1 MAEQGVA
8 AMRLEAEE
16 SFRRGDL
23 QGCLRSLQASVRQSP
38 ADAKLRIFLAQVLM
52 VLGDWDRALNQLKVI
67 GELDAGALPMVGAY
81 GAAIQCE
88 RLRAE
93 VFAGRRS
100 PLLFGEPV
108 PWIAL
113 LMQSLALQG
122 EGRTSEAGQVR
133 AEAFE
138 IAPAVSGTLNGE
150 PFEWIADA
158 DSRLGPVLEV
168 LLNEAYYWIPFERIA
183 SVVVEPP
190 SDARDLVW
198 LPAEF
203 RWTNGGEA
211 MGLIPSRYPG
221 SELSDDPAI
230 RMARRTEWRE
240 AGPDAYVGL
249 GQRVLTTDGPE
260 LGLLELRELR
270 LGSTAA

>member
-1 MAEQGVA
+1 MPPESQSGLRQA
-8 AMRLEAEE
+8 AEE
-16 SFRRGDL
+16 CFRSGDL
-23 QGCLRSLQASVRQSP
+23 AGCLQTLQDAVRKSP
-38 ADAKLRIFLAQVLM
+38 ADAKLRIFLVQVLM
-52 VLGDWDRALNQLKVI
+52 VQGDWDRALNQLKVI
-67 GELDAGALPMVGAY
+67 GEMEASALPMVHAY
-81 GAAIQCE
+81 SAAIQCE
-88 RLRAE
+88 RLRAD
-93 VFAGRRS
+93 VFAGKRS

-113 LMQSLALQG
+113 QMQSVALLG
-122 EGRTSEAGQVR
+122 EGREREAAEVR
-133 AEAFE
+133 AKAFE
-138 IAPAVSGTLNGE
+138 SAPATAGAINGE
-150 PFEWIADA
+150 AFEWIADA

-183 SVVVEPP
+183 SVTVEPP

-211 MGLIPSRYPG
+211 MGLIPVRYPG
-221 SELSDDPAI
+221 SEKSEDPAI
-230 RMARRTEWRE
+230 RLARKTEWQA

-260 LGLLELRELR
+260 IGLLELRTLQFQ
-270 LGSTAA
+270 SDS

>member
-1 MAEQGVA
+1 MAQQGES
-8 AMRLEAEE
+8 AMRRDAEDF
-16 SFRRGDL
+16 FRRGDL
-23 QGCLRSLQASVRQSP
+23 QGCLAALQAAVRQSP

-67 GELDAGALPMVGAY
+67 GEMDASALPMVGAY
-81 GAAIQCE
+81 SAAIQCE
-88 RLRAE
+88 RLRAD
-93 VFAGRRS
+93 VFAGKRS

-113 LMQSLALQG
+113 LMQSVAAQG
-122 EGRTSEAGQVR
+122 AGRAQEAAAARGQ
-133 AEAFE
+133 AFE
-138 IAPAVSGTLNGE
+138 MAPATAGTLNGE

-168 LLNEAYYWIPFERIA
+168 LLNEAYYWIPFERIS

-211 MGLIPSRYPG
+211 MGLIPVRYPG
-221 SELSDDPAI
+221 SESSEDPAI
-230 RMARRTEWRE
+230 RLARKTEWQS
-240 AGPDAYVGL
+240 AGADAYVGL
-249 GQRVLTTDGPE
+249 GQKVLTSDGPE
-260 LGLLELRELR
+260 IGLLELRELQ
-270 LGSTAA
+270 LQSGA

>member
-1 MAEQGVA
+1 MPQTNESEIRGTAEDC
-8 AMRLEAEE
+8 
-16 SFRRGDL
+16 FRRGDL
-23 QGCLRSLQASVRQSP
+23 PGCLQALQDTVRKNP

-52 VLGDWDRALNQLKVI
+52 VQGDWDRALNQLKVI
-67 GELDAGALPMVGAY
+67 GEMEASALPMVAAY

-88 RLRAE
+88 RLRAD
-93 VFAGRRS
+93 VFAGKRS
-100 PLLFGEPV
+100 PLLFGEPT

-113 LMQSLALQG
+113 QMQSVALLG
-122 EGRTSEAGQVR
+122 AGRESDAAEIR
-133 AEAFE
+133 AQAFE
-138 IAPAVSGTLNGE
+138 TAPATAGTINGE

-183 SVVVEPP
+183 SVTVEPP

-203 RWTNGGEA
+203 HWTNGGEA
-211 MGLIPSRYPG
+211 MGLIPVRYPG
-221 SELSDDPAI
+221 SERSDEPAI
-230 RMARRTEWRE
+230 RMARRTEWRQV
-240 AGPDAYVGL
+240 GPDGYVGL

-270 LGSTAA
+270 LQPAA

>member
-1 MAEQGVA
+1 MTQQGESATRRDAEDN
-8 AMRLEAEE
+8 
-16 SFRRGDL
+16 FRRGDL
-23 QGCLRSLQASVRQSP
+23 QGCLQALQASVRQSP

-67 GELDAGALPMVGAY
+67 GEMDASALPMVGAY
-81 GAAIQCE
+81 SAAIQCE
-88 RLRAE
+88 RLRAD

-113 LMQSLALQG
+113 LMQSVGLQG
-122 EGRTSEAGQVR
+122 AGREQEAAATR
-133 AEAFE
+133 AQAFE
-138 IAPAVSGTLNGE
+138 TAPATAGTLNGE
-150 PFEWIADA
+150 SFEWIADA

-168 LLNEAYYWIPFERIA
+168 LLNEAYYWVPFERIA

-203 RWTNGGEA
+203 KWTNGGEA
-211 MGLIPSRYPG
+211 MGLIPVRYPG
-221 SELSDDPAI
+221 SESSEDPAI
-230 RMARRTEWRE
+230 RMARKTEWQA

-260 LGLLELRELR
+260 IGLLELRELR
-270 LGSTAA
+270 LQSDA

>member
-1 MAEQGVA
+1 MAQQSAPA
-8 AMRLEAEE
+8 ARQAAEE

-23 QGCLRSLQASVRQSP
+23 QDCLQSLQAAVRQSP
-38 ADAKLRIFLAQVLM
+38 ADAALRIFLAQVLM
-52 VLGDWDRALNQLKVI
+52 VMGDWDRALNQLKVI
-67 GELDAGALPMVGAY
+67 GELDAGALAMVGAY

-88 RLRAE
+88 RLRAD

-100 PLLFGEPV
+100 PLLFGEPL

-113 LMQSLALQG
+113 LMRSVSLQG
-122 EGRTSEAGQVR
+122 EGREAEAGEVR
-133 AEAFE
+133 AQALEL
-138 IAPAVSGTLNGE
+138 APGTSGTLNGE

-183 SVVVEPP
+183 SIRVEPP

-203 RWTNGGEA
+203 RWINGGEA
-211 MGLIPSRYPG
+211 MGLIPVRYPG
-221 SELSDDPAI
+221 SELSGDPAI
-230 RMARRTEWRE
+230 RMARRTEWQ
-240 AGPDAYVGL
+240 ATGPDSYVGL

-260 LGLLELRELR
+260 VGLLELRELS
-270 LGSTAA
+270 LGSTA